1 MNSLS
6 LRRAVP
12 GSLMA
17 ALGAFAV
24 TSVSLA
30 LVPGPQKTYTLDA
43 DFDQG
48 LLFNVNHTAPN
59 GNQLQLNQQIGTFP
73 LLWVA
78 NAGEDTV
85 SKIDTNTGKEIGR
98 YRTWFNVGTHGPWDG
113 PAPSRTAVDADGNC
127 YVANRQFAY
136 RPAEVIKILSSGF
149 IDRNSDG
156 IMQTSTD
163 TNNNGVIDPGE
174 ILPITDLNGNGIVEP
189 NEIADERIA
198 WVSRVGGDYGLGRSL
213 AIAPDGTI
221 WVGLY
226 YSYAYYQLNPSTG
239 AIMGVPIS
247 VYPNTPYGAVVD
259 ASGILWSASLSS
271 NIGKLDTVNKTYLA
285 TYYPGYNYGISY
297 GAGSVY
303 LGGSNP
309 VRKFNTATNATS
321 EINLGFGT
329 YAVSVAPNGD
339 ILVHGSSVQGFGQG
353 ATRFKPDGTV
363 VWSKANQPGVWDGQG
378 RGCVP
383 DSNDDVW
390 TINLDNNNV
399 QKYKGTDGTALG
411 VFPVGLSPYTY
422 SDATGSTFVQTIGL
436 GKWTVVLDTA
446 ATTTTN
452 ALISWTANVPNGA
465 SLVVKSAASNTKST
479 PGAYTP
485 ADFTAVTNGGTAGVT
500 GRYQAVEVTFTAA
513 PTNNASP
520 VLLDLKIKAP
530 DVCPP
535 LDINK
540 DGWIDSADQALILA
554 GVRTRSKDLYLDVN
568 CDGKVDIADSR
579 YIALRFTR

>member
-1 MNSLS
+1 MI
-6 LRRAVP
+6 
-12 GSLMA
+12 GSLTA
-17 ALGAFAV
+17 AAGAFV
-24 TSVSLA
+24 FTSVSLA

-43 DFDQG
+43 DFDLG
-48 LLFNVNHTAPN
+48 VLFNVNHTAPN
-59 GNQLQLNQQIGTFP
+59 NNQLQLNQQIGTFP

-85 SKIDTNTGKEIGR
+85 SKIDTNTGKELGR
-98 YRTWFNVGTHGPWDG
+98 YRTWFNVGTHGPWTG

-127 YVANRQFAY
+127 YVANRHFDN
-136 RPAEVIKILSSGF
+136 RPAEVVKILSSGF
-149 IDRNSDG
+149 IDRNGDG

-163 TNNNGVIDPGE
+163 ANNNGVIDAGE
-174 ILPITDLNGNGIVEP
+174 ILAMTDSNGNGIVEP
-189 NEIADERIA
+189 NEIGDERIA
-198 WVSRVGGDYGLGRSL
+198 WVVRVGGNNGLGRSL

-221 WVGLY
+221 WAGLFN
-226 YSYAYYQLNPSTG
+226 SQAYYQLNPTTG
-239 AIMGVPIS
+239 AIMAGPIS
-247 VYPNTPYGAVVD
+247 VAPNTPYGAVVD
-259 ASGILWSASLSS
+259 AAGILWSASLNN
-271 NIGKLDTVNKTYLA
+271 NIGKLDTVAKSYLA
-285 TYYPGYNYGISY
+285 TYSPGYNYGISY
-297 GAGSVY
+297 GAGFVY

-309 VRKFNTATNATS
+309 VRKFNTATNTWS

-339 ILVHGSSVQGFGQG
+339 ILVHGSTVQGFGRG
-353 ATRFKPDGTV
+353 ATRFKPDGSI
-363 VWSKANQPGVWDGQG
+363 VWSKANQAGVSDSQG

-399 QKYKGTDGTALG
+399 QKYKGSDGTALG
-411 VFPVGLSPYTY
+411 VHPVGLSPYTY

-485 ADFTAVTNGGTAGVT
+485 ADFAAVANGGTAGAT

-520 VLLDLKIKAP
+520 VLLDLKIKCP

-535 LDINK
+535 LDING
-540 DGWIDSADQALILA
+540 DGWIDSTDQALILA
-554 GVRTRSKDLYLDVN
+554 GVRARSQNLYLDVN